1 MMITII
7 KRVANI
13 FLKAYHVSPF
23 QVLQI
28 CLFSSNPRPIGVTF
42 NYFSFAHQ
50 EIEAQKLSDL
60 LKIL

>member
-1 MMITII
+1 MIIVM

-13 FLKAYHVSPF
+13 FLKAYHVSLL
-23 QVLQI
+23 QVLKI
-28 CLFSSNPRPIGVTF
+28 CLFSSNPSPIRCNLRLF
-42 NYFSFAHQ
+42 QFYSQ